1 LKICIFPYIVKDG
14 YVILRIIAI
23 FKKLFLEPYM
33 SGNIVNTTDANFEA
47 DVLQSDVP
55 VLVDFWAGWCAP
67 CKAIAPVLEVLADEY
82 QGKVKIVKVDVTS
95 CEQTAVN
102 FNIRNIPA
110 LLMFKNGEVVATQ
123 VGAAPKSKLTAFIEE
138 NI

>member
-1 LKICIFPYIVKDG
+1 
-14 YVILRIIAI
+14 
-23 FKKLFLEPYM
+23 M

-47 DVLQSDVP
+47 DVLQSDTP

-67 CKAIAPVLEVLADEY
+67 CKAIAPVLEVLANEY

-102 FNIRNIPA
+102 YNIRNIPA
-110 LLMFKNGEVVATQ
+110 LLMFKNGEVVAQQ
-123 VGAAPKSKLTAFIEE
+123 VGAAPRSKLAAFIDQ

>member
-1 LKICIFPYIVKDG
+1 
-14 YVILRIIAI
+14 
-23 FKKLFLEPYM
+23 M

-47 DVLQSDVP
+47 DVLQSDTP

-102 FNIRNIPA
+102 YNIRNIPA
-110 LLMFKNGEVVATQ
+110 LLMFKNGEVVAQQ
-123 VGAAPKSKLTAFIEE
+123 VGAAPKFKLSAFINE

>member
-1 LKICIFPYIVKDG
+1 M
-14 YVILRIIAI
+14 A
-23 FKKLFLEPYM
+23 
-33 SGNIVNTTDANFEA
+33 GNIVNTTDANFET

-67 CKAIAPVLEVLADEY
+67 CKAIAPVLEDLSNEY
-82 QGKVKIVKVDVTS
+82 AGKVKIVKVDVTA
-95 CEQTAVN
+95 CEDTAVKY
-102 FNIRNIPA
+102 NIRNIPA
-110 LLMFKNGEVVATQ
+110 LLMFKNGEVVAQQ

>member
-1 LKICIFPYIVKDG
+1 
-14 YVILRIIAI
+14 
-23 FKKLFLEPYM
+23 M

-67 CKAIAPVLEVLADEY
+67 CKAIAPVLEVLAEEY

-123 VGAAPKSKLTAFIEE
+123 VGAAPKSTLTAFIDD

>member
-1 LKICIFPYIVKDG
+1 
-14 YVILRIIAI
+14 
-23 FKKLFLEPYM
+23 M
-33 SGNIVNTTDANFEA
+33 SGNIVNTTDTNFDA

-67 CKAIAPVLEVLADEY
+67 CKAIAPVLEVLANEY

-102 FNIRNIPA
+102 YNIRNIPA
-110 LLMFKNGEVVATQ
+110 LLMFKNGEVVAQQ
-123 VGAAPKSKLTAFIEE
+123 VGAAPKSKLTAFIDE